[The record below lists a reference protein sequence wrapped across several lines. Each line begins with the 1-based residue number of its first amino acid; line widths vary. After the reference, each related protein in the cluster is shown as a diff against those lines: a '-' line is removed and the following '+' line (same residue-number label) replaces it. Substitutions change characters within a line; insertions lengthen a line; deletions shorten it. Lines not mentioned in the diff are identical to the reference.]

1 MTKVVLITGASSG
14 FGAAAARKFAQ
25 HHQLQEP
32 CKLILAARSL
42 DKLNALASELS
53 SLCRTHV
60 AALDV
65 TKPESVT
72 AFFAELPEEFQNIDV
87 LINSAGLALGLEPA
101 HKVDFSDW
109 ETMIDT
115 NITGMLRVTRA
126 VLPGMVE
133 RNRGHIINIG
143 STAGN
148 WPYPG
153 GNTYGGTKAFVQ
165 NFSRGL
171 RSDLLGKR
179 IRVTCIE
186 PGMSET
192 NFSNVRFKGDDA
204 KADKVY
210 EGTKPLSAED
220 VADIIHWVNAMPAHV
235 NINTLEVMPTCQS
248 WSALAVNRNMES
260 E

>member
-14 FGAAAARKFAQ
+14 FGEATARKFAQ
-25 HHQLQEP
+25 ED
-32 CKLILAARSL
+32 CNLILAARSL
-42 DKLNALASELS
+42 DKLTALAKELDS
-53 SLCRTHV
+53 STSTRCRTHIT
-60 AALDV
+60 ALDV
-65 TKPESVT
+65 TQQSSVDALIAT
-72 AFFAELPEEFQNIDV
+72 LPDEFRKIDV
-87 LINSAGLALGLEPA
+87 LVNNAGLALGLEPA
-101 HKVDFSDW
+101 HQVNFSDW
-109 ETMIDT
+109 ETMVDT
-115 NITGMLRVTRA
+115 NIKGLLRMTRA

-133 RNRGHIINIG
+133 RNSGHIINIG

-171 RSDLLGKR
+171 RADLLGKR

-192 NFSNVRFKGDDA
+192 NFSNVRFKGDEA
-204 KADKVY
+204 RADKVY
-210 EGTKPLSAED
+210 EGTQPLSAED

-235 NINTLEVMPTCQS
+235 NINTLEVMPTCQT
-248 WSALAVNRNMES
+248 WSGLAVSRTMEQ

>member
-1 MTKVVLITGASSG
+1 MRNLDGKTVVVTGGGGGIGGATCRRFAEAGARVAVFDMNLAAAQQVVDGICAAGGVAQAFKCNITDRGEVDAAVAAAEAALGPVDVLVNNAGWDVFKPFTKTVPAEWDKLIAINLTGALHM
-14 FGAAAARKFAQ
+14 
-25 HHQLQEP
+25 HH
-32 CKLILAARSL
+32 
-42 DKLNALASELS
+42 
-53 SLCRTHV
+53 
-60 AALDV
+60 
-65 TKPESVT
+65 
-72 AFFAELPEEFQNIDV
+72 
-87 LINSAGLALGLEPA
+87 
-101 HKVDFSDW
+101 
-109 ETMIDT
+109 
-115 NITGMLRVTRA
+115 A

-171 RSDLLGKR
+171 RADLLGKR

-248 WSALAVNRNMES
+248 WSALAVNRTMES